1 MRPGFAA
8 RFVLPADRHYLIA
21 HHVWARLDDGL
32 ATIGV
37 AAPLR
42 EVLYATPAVDVWAV
56 DRVEVGG
63 PLLTVQGRDD
73 RTVLICSPVA
83 GSMVEVN
90 PLLAR
95 APHTLLT
102 QPYSRGW
109 VARLA
114 PDNWDRDV
122 ASMTLASQYRSAVE
136 LELAAGRESCFAEVV
151 LPRMAA

>member
-8 RFVLPADRHYLIA
+8 RFALPADRHYLSA
-21 HHVWARLDDGL
+21 RHVWARLDDGIV
-32 ATIGV
+32 TVGV

-56 DRVEVGG
+56 DRVEAGG
-63 PLLTVQGRDD
+63 PLLTVQGRED
-73 RTVLICSPVA
+73 RTVLVATPVA
-83 GSMVEVN
+83 GSVIEVN

-95 APHTLLT
+95 ATHTLLT

-109 VARLA
+109 VARLD

-122 ASMTLASQYRSAVE
+122 AAMNLASQYRSAVE
-136 LELAAGRESCFAEVV
+136 LELLAGRESCFAEVV
-151 LPRMAA
+151 LPRAA